1 MQQKRCM
8 LQAKWDSTFLGA
20 KQVMSSDKATAISG
34 IEQFIGELM
43 RQDRK
48 LTILKTLQ
56 ARHES
61 ARNKSVVCRE
71 RFDASKP

>member
-8 LQAKWDSTFLGA
+8 MQAKLDTTVLGA
-20 KQVMSSDKATAISG
+20 TQVMSSDKATVISG

-61 ARNKSVVCRE
+61 ARKSI
-71 RFDASKP
+71 AISN